1 MTYSNPP
8 SVLSTRK
15 LVTLLVASSLLL
27 FVLLNVKTTESEK
40 TVTLS
45 PQQRN
50 AVNPFSDTHQFVNPF
65 IRSDTESVP
74 MDLVPTVTS
83 IVRTIKPFASLDL
96 RLHGIVY
103 KNNNAG
109 YAMISMNSA
118 MQEIYTVNSEI
129 MDNLVLTE
137 ISKSHVG
144 IDYYGEQHRLT
155 IDGSIVSLDH
165 EGEGASGLTFA
176 EEVALVE
183 EDHRRNPI
191 RLLMIRRPYAVYED
205 GRFLGYLVMP
215 GSNHDQFKRLGFE
228 SGDIITYLN
237 GTAFE
242 GPGKEGFVIAQ
253 LTHSSNIDLTVLRG
267 EDQLSIVYGF

>member
-1 MTYSNPP
+1 MTYSDSS
-8 SVLSTRK
+8 SVLFTSK
-15 LVTLLVASSLLL
+15 LVTLVVASCILL
-27 FVLLNVKTTESEK
+27 FVLLNVKTPESEK

-50 AVNPFSDTHQFVNPF
+50 AVNPFSDNHLFVNPF
-65 IRSDTESVP
+65 IRSDSDSVP
-74 MDLVPTVTS
+74 MDLIPTVTT
-83 IVRTIKPFASLDL
+83 IVPTIKPFASLDL

-109 YAMISMNSA
+109 YAMISMHSA
-118 MQEIYTVNSEI
+118 MQEIYSVNSEI
-129 MDNLVLTE
+129 MEHLVLTE
-137 ISKSHVG
+137 IAKNHVE
-144 IDYYGEQHRLT
+144 IDYFGEQHRIT
-155 IDGSIVSLDH
+155 IDGSTLSSELEDEH
-165 EGEGASGLTFA
+165 DSGMTFA
-176 EEVALVE
+176 EQVALVE

-253 LTHSSNIDLTVLRG
+253 LTHSSNIDLTVMRG
-267 EDQLSIVYGF
+267 EDQLNIMYGF

>member
-1 MTYSNPP
+1 
-8 SVLSTRK
+8 
-15 LVTLLVASSLLL
+15 
-27 FVLLNVKTTESEK
+27 
-40 TVTLS
+40 
-45 PQQRN
+45 
-50 AVNPFSDTHQFVNPF
+50 
-65 IRSDTESVP
+65 
-74 MDLVPTVTS
+74 MDLIPTITS
-83 IVRTIKPFASLDL
+83 IVRTIKPFESLDI

-109 YAMISMNSA
+109 YAMISLHSA

-129 MDNLVLTE
+129 MDQLVVTE
-137 ISKSHVG
+137 IAKNHVEVA
-144 IDYYGEQHRLT
+144 YFGEQYRIT
-155 IDGSIVSLDH
+155 IDGSTLSSDL
-165 EGEGASGLTFA
+165 EGELDSGMTFA

-215 GSNHDQFKRLGFE
+215 GSNHDQFKRLGFQ

-253 LTHSSNIDLTVLRG
+253 LTHSSNIDLTVMRG
-267 EDQLSIVYGF
+267 EDQLNIIYGF

>member
-1 MTYSNPP
+1 MTNSNPP
-8 SVLSTRK
+8 SVLFTSK
-15 LVTLLVASSLLL
+15 LKTLLVASCILL
-27 FVLLNVKTTESEK
+27 FVLLNVKSPESEK
-40 TVTLS
+40 TVALS

-50 AVNPFSDTHQFVNPF
+50 AVNPFSDNHQFVNPF
-65 IRSDTESVP
+65 IRSESDSVP
-74 MDLVPTVTS
+74 MDLIPTVTS
-83 IVRTIKPFASLDL
+83 IVPTMEPFTSLDL

-109 YAMISMNSA
+109 YAMISVHSA

-137 ISKSHVG
+137 IAKNHVEL
-144 IDYYGEQHRLT
+144 DYIGEKHRLT
-155 IDGSIVSLDH
+155 IDGTTVSSDLED
-165 EGEGASGLTFA
+165 ESVSGMTFA

-191 RLLMIRRPYAVYED
+191 RLLMIRRPYPVYED

-267 EDQLSIVYGF
+267 EDELNIVYGF

>member
-1 MTYSNPP
+1 VTNSNPP
-8 SVLSTRK
+8 SVLFTSK
-15 LVTLLVASSLLL
+15 LKTLLVASCILL
-27 FVLLNVKTTESEK
+27 FVLLNVKSPESEK
-40 TVTLS
+40 TVALS

-50 AVNPFSDTHQFVNPF
+50 AVNPFSDNHQFVNPF
-65 IRSDTESVP
+65 IRSESDSVP
-74 MDLVPTVTS
+74 MDLIPTVTS
-83 IVRTIKPFASLDL
+83 IVPTMEPFTSLDL

-109 YAMISMNSA
+109 YAMISVHSA

-137 ISKSHVG
+137 IAKNHVEL
-144 IDYYGEQHRLT
+144 DYIGEKHRLT
-155 IDGSIVSLDH
+155 IDGTTVSSDLED
-165 EGEGASGLTFA
+165 ESVSGMTFA

-191 RLLMIRRPYAVYED
+191 RLLMIRRPYPVYED

-267 EDQLSIVYGF
+267 EDELNIVYGF

>member
-1 MTYSNPP
+1 MTYSKSP
-8 SVLSTRK
+8 SVFFTSK
-15 LVTLLVASSLLL
+15 LTTSLVAISLLL
-27 FVLLNVKTTESEK
+27 FILLNVKSLDSEK

-45 PQQRN
+45 IQQQN
-50 AVNPFSDTHQFVNPF
+50 AVNPFSDNHLFVNPF

-74 MDLVPTVTS
+74 MDLIPTVTS
-83 IVRTIKPFASLDL
+83 IVRTNKPFASLDL

-129 MDNLVLTE
+129 IDNLVLKE
-137 ISKSHVG
+137 ITKKHVQ
-144 IDYYGEQHRLT
+144 IDYFGEQHRLS
-155 IDGSIVSLDH
+155 IDGSTVSLDH
-165 EGEGASGLTFA
+165 EGERASGITFA
-176 EEVALVE
+176 QEVALIE
-183 EDHRRNPI
+183 EDYRRNPI
-191 RLLMIRRPYAVYED
+191 RLLMISRPYAVYD
-205 GRFLGYLVMP
+205 NGRFLGYLVMP

-253 LTHSSNIDLTVLRG
+253 LTHSSNIDLTVMRG
-267 EDQLSIVYGF
+267 EDQLNIIYGF